1 MTLQEQL
8 KKVETDLKKV
18 EGKRKSLQE
27 KRHKI
32 LAEIRAEK
40 NQKIIDIISENFGEI
55 TDENIEQFRKI
66 ISEKTGDQKPNNG
79 QGDGSVW

>member
-27 KRHKI
+27 KRKKI
-32 LAEIRAEK
+32 LADIEEE
-40 NQKIIDIISENFGEI
+40 IDIISENFGEI

>member
-27 KRHKI
+27 KRKKI
-32 LAEIRAEK
+32 LADIEEEMPGSGLRKIRRSLILF
-40 NQKIIDIISENFGEI
+40 QKISGRLQTKISSS
-55 TDENIEQFRKI
+55 
-66 ISEKTGDQKPNNG
+66 SEK
-79 QGDGSVW
+79 